1 MNEGKER
8 KERHARRGKGNIIK
22 ERIGERERERERE
35 YERRREKDSS
45 KRITL
50 NTIAT

>member
-22 ERIGERERERERE
+22 ERIGERERERENMKEGERKTVQRE
-35 YERRREKDSS
+35 
-45 KRITL
+45 
-50 NTIAT
+50 

>member
-22 ERIGERERERERE
+22 ERIGERERENMKEGERKTVQRE
-35 YERRREKDSS
+35 
-45 KRITL
+45 
-50 NTIAT
+50 